1 MTPQLNA
8 LGTLFEAMLP
18 LYVDR
23 AAHGYVVLHER
34 DGGEVTLAVQHGVV
48 KRVEKRGAEQT
59 LLSLTGT
66 VESLKTIFSGGFARA
81 LERGDVVVTG
91 DASFFKGRS

>member
-1 MTPQLNA
+1 MTSQLNA

-34 DGGEVTLAVQHGVV
+34 NGGELTLAVQHGAV
-48 KRVEKRGAEQT
+48 KRIDKRADDRT
-59 LLSLTGT
+59 LLSLTGS
-66 VESLKTIFSGGFARA
+66 VEALKTIFSGGFARA

-91 DASFFKGRS
+91 DATFLKGRS